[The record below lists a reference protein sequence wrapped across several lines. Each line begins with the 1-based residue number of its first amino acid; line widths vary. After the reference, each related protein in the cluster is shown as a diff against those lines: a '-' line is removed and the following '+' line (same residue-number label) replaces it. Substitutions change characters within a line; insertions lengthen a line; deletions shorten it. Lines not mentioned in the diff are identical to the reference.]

1 VIDDESG
8 RRSWRI
14 RFAPYSEMFQKAN
27 EPLLLVHQ

>member
-1 VIDDESG
+1 LIDEEGD

-27 EPLLLVHQ
+27 EPLLLVR